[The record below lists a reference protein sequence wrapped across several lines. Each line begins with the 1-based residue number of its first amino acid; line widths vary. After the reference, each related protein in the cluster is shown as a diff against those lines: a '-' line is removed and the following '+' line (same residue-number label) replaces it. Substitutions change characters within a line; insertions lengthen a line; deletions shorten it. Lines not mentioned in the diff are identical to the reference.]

1 MTTSCPHS
9 TDKDVFFSERK
20 TDARLP
26 GIRYYGEPEVCL
38 ALVDISRVQAMHE
51 RDARLLRIWL
61 SEKERDYIRKFRFPK
76 RYYEWLCG
84 RIAGKAAL
92 LYHADLLQK
101 QWKPDVITILADDY
115 GRPRFMRPHD
125 ICKRQLSISHSNC
138 YAVSMT
144 ARKSCGVDIQQ
155 IESRICALGDRFA
168 SEREIHMA
176 RQVLSGSLKEGLTLI
191 WAVKEAL
198 KKNCLYDR
206 PGLFEA
212 IRIERIHP
220 ETMQGWTLY
229 CRVTNDNRLR
239 SVRAVCINEYML
251 AWCEG

>member
-1 MTTSCPHS
+1 M
-9 TDKDVFFSERK
+9 DDFFSEGK
-20 TDARLP
+20 AVPGPL
-26 GIRYYGEPEVCL
+26 GIRYHDAPGGCI

-51 RDARLLRIWL
+51 RDDRLLLTWL
-61 SEKERDYIRKFRFPK
+61 SDKERDYIRKFRFPK

-92 LYHADLLQK
+92 LHHAALLQE
-101 QWKPDVITILADDY
+101 QWEPAAITILADDH
-115 GRPRFMRPHD
+115 GRPRFTRPHD
-125 ICKRQLSISHSNC
+125 ICKWQLSISHSNC
-138 YAVSMT
+138 YAVAMT
-144 ARKSCGVDIQQ
+144 TLKSCGVDIQL
-155 IESRICALGDRFA
+155 IESRIAKLGDHIGT
-168 SEREIHMA
+168 EREIKMA
-176 RQVLSGSLKEGLTLI
+176 TETFGSLWEGLTLI

-229 CRVTNDNRLR
+229 CRVTDDNRLR
-239 SVRAVCINEYML
+239 DVRAVCIDDYML
-251 AWCEG
+251 AWCLGEKDAGIT